1 MPPETA
7 PMLQFEKRGRVTIGT
22 VVSTNMLDGA
32 NVTDFGNETLN
43 YVKKHPGI
51 HLLLNFRPVTY
62 MSSAAL
68 TELLRINQALRDNGG
83 SVRLCSLTPAI
94 RNVFQITNLEKL
106 FFIHDDEDADAA
118 HKRFERALTIAA
130 QEEAWADKNAD
141 G

>member
-32 NVTDFGNETLN
+32 NVTEFGNETLG
-43 YVKKHPGI
+43 YIKKHPGI
-51 HLLLNFRPVTY
+51 HLLLNFRTVTY

-68 TELLRINQALRDNGG
+68 TELLRINQALRDAGG

-106 FFIHDDEDADAA
+106 FFIHDDEDVDAA

-130 QEEAWADKNAD
+130 QEEAWADKNA
-141 G
+141 GG